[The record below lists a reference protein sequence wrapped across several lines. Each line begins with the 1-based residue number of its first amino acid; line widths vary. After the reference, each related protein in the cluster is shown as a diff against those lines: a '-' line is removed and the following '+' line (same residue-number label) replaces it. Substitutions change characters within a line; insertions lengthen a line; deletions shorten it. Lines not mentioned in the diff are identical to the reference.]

1 LQPITEEV
9 LVERLSNEVQ
19 GKILNFERISSRYEK
34 RLYEIKSELDGKYL
48 ERARKIINDVGDF
61 VGDFLPR
68 FFSYQK
74 SIFDYVRK
82 HKVEFLKE
90 YKLLEEVRVRT
101 DKEEKKLS
109 LGFDLP
115 SFIYLPR
122 MLLRSKGRYV
132 YMYNHLGTKISFVI
146 GDSENP
152 KTDDYLVDDAMEELW
167 HLAIYPHLI
176 EKLNR
181 SLKTRQFIPSEFD
194 LTKGLV
200 KEGELL
206 SKAFALASLEEFV
219 RTKGYVLSDKEV
231 DSHMRILAE
240 KIRRKG
246 IKKALKEIS
255 RSAIDCFFPVEQTS
269 QNASDKKISSL
280 GIVT

>member
-9 LVERLSNEVQ
+9 LVKRLSNEVQ
-19 GKILNFERISSRYEK
+19 GEILNLERISSRYEK
-34 RLYEIKSELDGKYL
+34 RLYEIKSELDAKYL
-48 ERARKIINDVGDF
+48 ERVRKIINNVGDF
-61 VGDFLPR
+61 IGGFLPR
-68 FFSYQK
+68 FFSYQR

-82 HKVEFLKE
+82 HKVEFLSE

-101 DKEEKKLS
+101 DKEEKELS

-122 MLLRSKGRYV
+122 ILFRSKGRYV
-132 YMYNHLGTKISFVI
+132 YLYDHLGSKISFVI
-146 GDSENP
+146 GDAENP

-181 SLKTRQFIPSEFD
+181 NLKTRQFIPSEFD
-194 LTKGLV
+194 LSKMLV

-206 SKAFALASLEEFV
+206 SKAFVLACLEEFIRKRGGV
-219 RTKGYVLSDKEV
+219 MSDKEV
-231 DSHMRILAE
+231 DSQRRILAE

-246 IKKALKEIS
+246 IKKALRGIS
-255 RSAIDCFFPVEQTS
+255 RSAIVCFIQREQTS
-269 QNASDKKISSL
+269 QDVSQ
-280 GIVT
+280 